1 MNPDFII
8 HIQLT
13 FLFELY
19 THSTEP
25 LKMPHVSKSLKS
37 LAYLHSSLL
46 KTASSQ
52 RDCNVPTSEF
62 QKSGQEES
70 PHRMS
75 TTKSQILL
83 FIYLE
88 DENNVNS

>member
-1 MNPDFII
+1 MAHEVHENHLIKFVP
-8 HIQLT
+8 
-13 FLFELY
+13 
-19 THSTEP
+19 
-25 LKMPHVSKSLKS
+25 K
-37 LAYLHSSLL
+37 
-46 KTASSQ
+46 

-83 FIYLE
+83 FISLE
-88 DENNVNS
+88 DENYVNS